1 MAGEGLFF
9 LFFWKQY
16 FIGVF
21 FSVFFFFSP
30 SSLTRIRIVMTCRL
44 QILGLTVFTFF
55 FPSLRRGDGTLKR
68 VPSHVPVGVAEGSG
82 SECQNGKP
90 DPQPWSWE
98 TLWSSGWLL
107 TTERGSQHGVGVVGE
122 GHTRVLNNGW
132 AAMCSPG
139 LISFFFLFFCFC
151 SVFWGVGTSCLM
163 TEQNY
168 PEGVQLRTSGLDRA
182 TLKIYNFVALYPNR
196 IQAYVCCKIFTC

>member
-1 MAGEGLFF
+1 MDNNLTVRRWLGR
-9 LFFWKQY
+9 
-16 FIGVF
+16 VF
-21 FSVFFFFSP
+21 FSLFFGSNISLFFFP

-44 QILGLTVFTFF
+44 QILGLTVFKFF
-55 FPSLRRGDGTLKR
+55 SPLCAEVTGRWN
-68 VPSHVPVGVAEGSG
+68 VPSYVLVGVAEGSG

-132 AAMCSPG
+132 AAMCIPG
-139 LISFFFLFFCFC
+139 LICFFVFFVFLSFCFL
-151 SVFWGVGTSCLM
+151 GG
-163 TEQNY
+163 
-168 PEGVQLRTSGLDRA
+168 GD
-182 TLKIYNFVALYPNR
+182 
-196 IQAYVCCKIFTC
+196 

>member
-1 MAGEGLFF
+1 MDNNLTVKRWLGR
-9 LFFWKQY
+9 
-16 FIGVF
+16 VF
-21 FSVFFFFSP
+21 FSSFFGSNISLVFFQFFFSFLLLWLAYVLWWHADCKFWDWLFL
-30 SSLTRIRIVMTCRL
+30 S
-44 QILGLTVFTFF
+44 FF

-139 LISFFFLFFCFC
+139 LISFFFFVVLFFGE
-151 SVFWGVGTSCLM
+151 WGLAV
-163 TEQNY
+163 
-168 PEGVQLRTSGLDRA
+168 
-182 TLKIYNFVALYPNR
+182 
-196 IQAYVCCKIFTC
+196 